1 MKRATSL
8 ILALILCVGLLS
20 GLSLNASAE
29 TLQERQ
35 QAVVTLA
42 WAYYDK
48 GHSVQYDGAT
58 IVPGID
64 RTDIGKTRST
74 NQVAPEYATPNET
87 MYTVCSDFP
96 HQVYWQ
102 AFGYSIKGNAGSCW
116 TGGLMNIGTEKDTK
130 TNPQMSIYH
139 WEAEKNPDVPITEAL
154 EKIISVLQP
163 GDVFTLV
170 RKGGTGHTE
179 LYVGPVM
186 DDGKNYILHSDGAR
200 INVETKKDSREYK
213 SKEDPLVD
221 PRFGVAARPKGN
233 GGTILLT
240 EAEPALRNLANKKGD
255 GTIVKLNVV
264 RPLVDMTEEKYPITT
279 ATKYRMSHPRLA
291 IDRTLNKTRFNSA
304 YTGETVT
311 MTLKLS
317 NSSKGAYSVPVT
329 EKTPAGAKLKTP
341 FAGAKVS
348 GDTQTF
354 DVQLGAGESK
364 TFTCEYEITAARG
377 EQVIFKDGSVGDI
390 PSNVIPI
397 TVGGAKLTDADKALL
412 AAAAKGDYNQVL
424 KDAKATADKL
434 GDAVYQKIL
443 GLNVELPSYSKII
456 GKFVKATKTTT
467 DKDTNVFVDK
477 SEVKAED
484 LQAFQ
489 MMVPTFRWGRNIW
502 LKYGDERCSDP
513 RDMHVEP
520 GDVIVRSDDVS
531 VAGKSEQLVYLGEG
545 KYLFYDGKAY
555 TIAEEPELVASLLS
569 DIYYVLRPT
578 LAYDDIHTL
587 AGTAAAPTGS
597 GFKFTDVKES
607 DWFYTYVKDLVADGT
622 VNGMTE
628 TTFVPNGTLTFG
640 QALKLIGLAVG
651 EKEPAKSGTHW
662 ASGWLTLAK
671 SKGWIGEEPSLDGTI
686 TRLQLCRIA
695 AKAKGLTAVPE
706 KNPFT
711 DTADADVLAL
721 NKAGVING
729 MTATEFQPEGQ
740 LTRAQISKII
750 WTLRKV

>member
-1 MKRATSL
+1 MKRIWKRSVCLMLTL
-8 ILALILCVGLLS
+8 VLCAGLLS
-20 GLSLNASAE
+20 ALTVGAAAESLE
-29 TLQERQ
+29 ERQ

-58 IVPGID
+58 IN
-64 RTDIGKTRST
+64 RTINRNDIGKTRST
-74 NQVAPEYATPNET
+74 NQVAPEFATPNET

-102 AFGYSIKGNAGSCW
+102 AFGYSIKGNAGACW

-213 SKEDPLVD
+213 SKDDPLVD
-221 PRFGVAARPKGN
+221 SRFGVAARPKDN

-264 RPLVDMTEEKYPITT
+264 RPLVYMTEEKYPITP

-434 GDAVYQKIL
+434 GNAVYQKIL

-467 DKDTNVFVDK
+467 GKDTNVFVDK

-484 LQAFQ
+484 LQSFQ

-531 VAGKSEQLVYLGEG
+531 VTGKSEQLVYLGEG

-555 TIAEEPELVASLLS
+555 TTVEEPELVASLLS

-578 LAYDDIHTL
+578 LAYEDIHTL
-587 AGTAAAPTGS
+587 AGAS

-607 DWFYTYVKDLVADGT
+607 DWYYTYVKDLVNDGT
-622 VNGMTE
+622 VNGMTD
-628 TTFVPNGTLTFG
+628 TTFAPNGTLTYG
-640 QALKLIGLAVG
+640 QALKLITLGVG
-651 EKEPAKSGTHW
+651 EKEPAKSGSHW
-662 ASGWLTLAK
+662 ASGYLTLAK
-671 SKGWIGEEPSLDGTI
+671 EKGWLSGDVNLDGTI

-695 AKAKGLTAVPE
+695 AKAKKLTAQPE
-706 KNPFT
+706 SNPFK
-711 DTADADVLAL
+711 DTSDKAVLAL
-721 NKAGVING
+721 NKAGVIAG
-729 MTATEFQPEGQ
+729 MTATEFKPEG
-740 LTRAQISKII
+740 LSTRAQIAKII